1 MELFKFALVGII
13 CAVLTVAVRQT
24 RPDIAVFV
32 QLAGITVLA
41 FFSVEYLKNIF
52 IETDGLFAETELIS
66 EGYLSLLVKIL
77 GIAVITKIGS
87 DICSD
92 SSNSALATVVE
103 LVGKSIILAMCLSLI
118 KTLAELAKGLLE

>member
-32 QLAGITVLA
+32 QLSGITVLA
-41 FFSVEYLKNIF
+41 FFAVEYLKNIF

>member
-13 CAVLTVAVRQT
+13 CAVLTVTVRQT

-32 QLAGITVLA
+32 QLSGITVLA
-41 FFSVEYLKNIF
+41 FFAVEYLKNIF

-92 SSNSALATVVE
+92 SSNSALATVIE

>member
-1 MELFKFALVGII
+1 MEILKFAMIGII
-13 CAVLTVAVRQT
+13 CAVMSVVVRQY
-24 RPDIAVFV
+24 RPEYAVFV
-32 QLAGITVLA
+32 QLAGIIVLA
-41 FFSVEYLKNIF
+41 FFAAEYLKNIF
-52 IETDGLFAETELIS
+52 AETDELFSETELIS
-66 EGYLSLLVKIL
+66 GGYLSLLVKIL

-103 LVGKSIILAMCLSLI
+103 LVGKAIILAMCFSLI

>member
-13 CAVLTVAVRQT
+13 CAVLTVTVRQSK
-24 RPDIAVFV
+24 PELAVFV

-41 FFSVEYLKNIF
+41 FFAVEYLKNIF
-52 IETDGLFAETELIS
+52 IETDGLLAETELIS
-66 EGYLSLLVKIL
+66 EGYLILLVKIL

-103 LVGKSIILAMCLSLI
+103 LVGKSVILAMCLSLI

>member
-32 QLAGITVLA
+32 QLAGIIVLA
-41 FFSVEYLKNIF
+41 FFAVEYLKNIF